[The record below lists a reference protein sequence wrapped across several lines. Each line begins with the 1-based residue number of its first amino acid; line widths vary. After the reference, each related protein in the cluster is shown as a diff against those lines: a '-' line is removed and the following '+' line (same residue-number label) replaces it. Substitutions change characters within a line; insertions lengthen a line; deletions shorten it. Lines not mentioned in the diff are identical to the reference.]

1 MRLREVVFKKEG
13 GIEMR
18 GKIYKKLC
26 ILTAA
31 AMLAGGVCQPVSAET
46 LKFPSP
52 QNAEERQAES
62 RLAAKET
69 GTIVYS
75 TTEFMEAL
83 SQKKSPITVANL
95 VTIGTEADTDH
106 QMLPVKIPAGT
117 VIRGQDSGYL
127 NCRSPI
133 QLEGD
138 VYFQD
143 IKVVFESSDALGSVP
158 HREIFLAGHSLTF
171 DNVRTYLEGGDG
183 LGGLGGTEKE
193 LLPTVYAG
201 GYTNTQI
208 GEAASLH
215 VINSN
220 EETMFQAIYMGHEAG
235 SDNKVPYRGAAV
247 VDLDPKAIVRGCV
260 DVGINS
266 EAKINISGSKT
277 AYAKTKEFQGNGNT
291 VLTLSGCSLTEA
303 VLKNIGTVVL
313 TDNACLGVK
322 SNELQNITLRR
333 GGCLDLNGAE
343 PPDVRIAGD
352 FTGVENPEEERGI
365 LVVNQLSTL
374 MIEGKV
380 TGTTQFQTSSRFFPG
395 TFHPGYP
402 YISAVS
408 EHAAS
413 SNFVLAEKSIE
424 NGYQLNFDKGNW
436 TVSQEN
442 QEESIQIGEIEIVS
456 APSQV
461 VLDKIFSEEY
471 GPAPDE
477 SVYFEVIW
485 KDTEGNPISSQEAE
499 EWMLYESDYVIL
511 VKTDYWVSESPDVLE
526 KVDWNNAI
534 TLMTSEEHPGK
545 YFLQALD
552 GAKTGDYTFLF
563 CSEYYTEVLN
573 TVQDVKKLKDKVK
586 AECRVTFLDKEPDTP
601 GGGDENPDQ
610 PGGGD
615 ENPDQP
621 GGGDENPDQP
631 GGGDENPDQPGGGDE
646 NPDQPGGGGVTPD
659 LPEEEK
665 PPVHTHNFAAMVTK
679 ATVKTNGVRISRCSC
694 GTIKSQEVIYSPE
707 KITLSAV
714 SKTYTGKA
722 QKPDIKVTDKN
733 GKLISSSNYKV
744 TYQNNVNVGRASVTI
759 CFQGDY
765 SGELKKSFDII
776 PKRPSLTKL
785 VPKSKGFVAKWKK
798 QGKQAAGYQIQYS
811 TSKKFAKKS
820 SDTITVK
827 SNKTTSKK
835 LSVKKAGKR
844 YYVRI
849 RTYKNVKVNGKT
861 KKFYSE

>member
-1 MRLREVVFKKEG
+1 
-13 GIEMR
+13 MR
-18 GKIYKKLC
+18 GKIYRKLC

-75 TTEFMEAL
+75 TKEFMEAL
-83 SQKKSPITVANL
+83 SQKKSPITVADL

-106 QMLPVKIPAGT
+106 RMLPVKIPAGT
-117 VIRGQDSGYL
+117 VIRGQGSGYL

-138 VYFQD
+138 VHFQD

-183 LGGLGGTEKE
+183 LGGFGGTEKE

-208 GEAASLH
+208 GEAAALH

-260 DVGINS
+260 DVAINS

-277 AYAKTKEFQGNGNT
+277 AYAKAKEFQGNGNT

-380 TGTTQFQTSSRFFPG
+380 TGTTQFQTSSRHFPG

-424 NGYQLNFDKGNW
+424 NGYQLNFDKGKW

-511 VKTDYWVSESPDVLE
+511 VKTEYWESESPDVLE

-586 AECRVTFLDKEPDTP
+586 AERRVTFLDKEPDTP

-646 NPDQPGGGGVTPD
+646 NPDQPGGGDENPD
-659 LPEEEK
+659 QPGGGDENPDQPGGGDENPDQPGGGDENPDQPGGGDENPDQPGGGDENPDQPGGGDENPEQPGGEE
-665 PPVHTHNFAAMVTK
+665 N
-679 ATVKTNGVRISRCSC
+679 
-694 GTIKSQEVIYSPE
+694 PE
-707 KITLSAV
+707 
-714 SKTYTGKA
+714 
-722 QKPDIKVTDKN
+722 Q
-733 GKLISSSNYKV
+733 
-744 TYQNNVNVGRASVTI
+744 
-759 CFQGDY
+759 QGGGDENPEHP
-765 SGELKKSFDII
+765 GGAE
-776 PKRPSLTKL
+776 
-785 VPKSKGFVAKWKK
+785 
-798 QGKQAAGYQIQYS
+798 
-811 TSKKFAKKS
+811 
-820 SDTITVK
+820 
-827 SNKTTSKK
+827 
-835 LSVKKAGKR
+835 
-844 YYVRI
+844 
-849 RTYKNVKVNGKT
+849 
-861 KKFYSE
+861 